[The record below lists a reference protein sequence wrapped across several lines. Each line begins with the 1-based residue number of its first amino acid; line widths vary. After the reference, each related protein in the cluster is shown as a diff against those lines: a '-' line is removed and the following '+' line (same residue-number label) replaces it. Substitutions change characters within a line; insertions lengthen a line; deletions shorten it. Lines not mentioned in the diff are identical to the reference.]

1 MVKGKHGVKTAYR
14 LKELACPCREDDKE
28 YSEYADCLEL
38 LRMKKWEMRYHN
50 VFTDLSIITTETNE
64 RFASPIGGD
73 QHFYKPLSY
82 VISP

>member
-14 LKELACPCREDDKE
+14 LKELACREDDKE
-28 YSEYADCLEL
+28 YFEYADFLEL
-38 LRMKKWEMRYHN
+38 VRMKKWEMRYHN
-50 VFTDLSIITTETNE
+50 VFNDLSIITTETNE

-73 QHFYKPLSY
+73 EHFYKPLSY